1 MLDTVVGFRKAADVN
16 WWARRAPGGAHLAV
30 RARPRGASRCTR
42 GEPPRT
48 ATAGP
53 RERLAGASRTFFE
66 LANVPP
72 ISCVRAENTLFV
84 LRVRVSRNARG
95 HRRHGS
101 ARGAFQSNAAREH
114 GSVYARLAQLRRRGA
129 GGLARVHRTQGGQP
143 ASKGCFA
150 AHWRRGGG
158 RASDAVAHDERHT
171 YHGWLLFVAVIRGC
185 DGGGGVRLA
194 HFPCLSLK
202 F

>member
-1 MLDTVVGFRKAADVN
+1 MGFRKAADVN
-16 WWARRAPGGAHLAV
+16 WWARRAPGEAHLAV

-101 ARGAFQSNAAREH
+101 ARGALKAT
-114 GSVYARLAQLRRRGA
+114 RLESTDLC
-129 GGLARVHRTQGGQP
+129 T
-143 ASKGCFA
+143 
-150 AHWRRGGG
+150 
-158 RASDAVAHDERHT
+158 
-171 YHGWLLFVAVIRGC
+171 HGWLSSGAEGLVAWRAYTERRVGNPPQRVVCCTLAARRGQGIGRC
-185 DGGGGVRLA
+185 CTRRAAAHVPWLVVVRCGD
-194 HFPCLSLK
+194 PWV
-202 F
+202 